1 MVAGIPKHLLYS
13 HDVLFGL
20 CIPLYPPLCVV
31 YPLVIKKHGE
41 VDPGVSSLPCW
52 ITRCQLKRSG
62 DLVPEGS
69 GAATAANE

>member
-62 DLVPEGS
+62 DLVKGLV
-69 GAATAANE
+69 GAAAANE

>member
-13 HDVLFGL
+13 HDLLFGL

-31 YPLVIKKHGE
+31 YPL
-41 VDPGVSSLPCW
+41 DPGVSSLPCW

-62 DLVPEGS
+62 DLVKGLV
-69 GAATAANE
+69 GAAAANE